1 MKQHWLAACAALA
14 AGVSPAAAWEPTKAI
29 EIVVPFSA
37 GGASDQMARTMQ
49 GIIQKHNLASQ
60 PIIVVNKP
68 AAGGAEGMLD
78 IQKSAGDPHKLI
90 TTSSGIFMTP
100 MATKLPLNWKDYT
113 PVAMM
118 AQDSFVLWVN
128 AKAPYKNAGDLMAKA
143 KTSTPPMKIGGTSS
157 KREDNLIVFA
167 MEKAGG
173 VKFSYIPHTSGG
185 QASTQLAGEHV
196 EATTNNPAED
206 VANWR
211 GGATRPLCVFSEQ
224 PMTYKEPVADGKSWA
239 DIPTCPSQG
248 LDVTY
253 QMLRGMFMPGKV
265 TKEQQ
270 AYYVSLFKKVS
281 ATPEWK
287 DYLARSALVGDYR
300 DGDAFLAFL
309 KADEEKH
316 ARLMS
321 EAGFMA
327 K

>member
-1 MKQHWLAACAALA
+1 
-14 AGVSPAAAWEPTKAI
+14 
-29 EIVVPFSA
+29 
-37 GGASDQMARTMQ
+37 
-49 GIIQKHNLASQ
+49 
-60 PIIVVNKP
+60 
-68 AAGGAEGMLD
+68 
-78 IQKSAGDPHKLI
+78 
-90 TTSSGIFMTP
+90 
-100 MATKLPLNWKDYT
+100 
-113 PVAMM
+113 
-118 AQDSFVLWVN
+118 
-128 AKAPYKNAGDLMAKA
+128 
-143 KTSTPPMKIGGTSS
+143 
-157 KREDNLIVFA
+157 
-167 MEKAGG
+167 
-173 VKFSYIPHTSGG
+173 
-185 QASTQLAGEHV
+185 
-196 EATTNNPAED
+196 
-206 VANWR
+206 
-211 GGATRPLCVFSEQ
+211 
-224 PMTYKEPVADGKSWA
+224 MTYKEPVADGKSWA